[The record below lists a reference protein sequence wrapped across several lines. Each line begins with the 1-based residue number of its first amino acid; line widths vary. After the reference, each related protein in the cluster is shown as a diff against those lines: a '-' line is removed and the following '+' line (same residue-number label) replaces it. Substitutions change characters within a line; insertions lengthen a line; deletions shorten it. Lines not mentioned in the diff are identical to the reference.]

1 MNLSRFHIIK
11 GVKMKGFLWH
21 HINFFQVR
29 EISSWLAVVY
39 QAFPSNLCAKAVFLA
54 LGPSLLESWVA
65 PGIPHSQHIPNSS
78 FPPRGAKP

>member
-1 MNLSRFHIIK
+1 
-11 GVKMKGFLWH
+11 MKGFMWH
-21 HINFFQVR
+21 HVNFFFFLKLR
-29 EISSWLAVVY
+29 EISSWLAVVH
-39 QAFPSNLCAKAVFLA
+39 QAFPSNLCAKAIFLV